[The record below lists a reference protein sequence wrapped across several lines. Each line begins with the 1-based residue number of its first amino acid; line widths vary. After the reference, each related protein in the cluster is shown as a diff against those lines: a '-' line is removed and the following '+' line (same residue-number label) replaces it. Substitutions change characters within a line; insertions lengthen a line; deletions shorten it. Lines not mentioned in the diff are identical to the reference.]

1 MFAGKIQISKDRV
14 VKGNCKNN
22 ELKLYYKTLDS
33 EEKGANRTG
42 RREADV
48 WGGILV
54 FFVHLFSFFFF

>member
-33 EEKGANRTG
+33 EEKGANRTVAG
-42 RREADV
+42 EADV
-48 WGGILV
+48 WGRNISFLCSFV
-54 FFVHLFSFFFF
+54 FFL